1 MNVVTIENSFSESA
15 IMLTSLVFGVK
26 VAGKFIVKDVVID
39 VAAFAIVGAVAAGV
53 DLYNKKKGG
62 SEEA

>member
-1 MNVVTIENSFSESA
+1 MEKSVIKEY
-15 IMLTSLVFGVK
+15 LK

-39 VAAFAIVGAVAAGV
+39 VAAFAIVGAVSAGIG
-53 DLYNKKKGG
+53 LYNKKKGG

>member
-1 MNVVTIENSFSESA
+1 MEDKKMEKSVVKEY
-15 IMLTSLVFGVK
+15 LK

-39 VAAFAIVGAVAAGV
+39 VAAFAIVGAVSAGFG
-53 DLYNKKKGG
+53 LYNKKKGG